1 MFGIVTIQFNTGKRK
16 LKQKRRS
23 FNQIFP
29 RVIRHFSSFC
39 MGKWIYQ
46 IASTHKNSCFASNP
60 NLFFR
65 NHHNCR
71 NTCLKSFTAPAPKK
85 LTFHCMAWLRSHSTK
100 VSRHWKKVLANTT
113 RVDRIKVLVYHYRT
127 SLISL
132 NITGDNWKLEL
143 NFPILKSFPSIVA
156 QVIKREIPFA
166 SSSSSTLLC
175 HLQYVERF

>member
-1 MFGIVTIQFNTGKRK
+1 M
-16 LKQKRRS
+16 S

-46 IASTHKNSCFASNP
+46 IASTTHKNSCFAANP

-85 LTFHCMAWLRSHSTK
+85 LTFHCMACLEAIPQK
-100 VSRHWKKVLANTT
+100 VSRRISEKS
-113 RVDRIKVLVYHYRT
+113 RVDNQSIDL
-127 SLISL
+127 SLQNIP
-132 NITGDNWKLEL
+132 NITKYHRWQ
-143 NFPILKSFPSIVA
+143 LKTWIEFSHLKKFSKHRCSGHKTWNSICFFSA
-156 QVIKREIPFA
+156 LPFA
-166 SSSSSTLLC
+166 VCWEILVW
-175 HLQYVERF
+175 LQRIE

>member
-1 MFGIVTIQFNTGKRK
+1 
-16 LKQKRRS
+16 
-23 FNQIFP
+23 
-29 RVIRHFSSFC
+29 

-46 IASTHKNSCFASNP
+46 IASTTHKNSCFASNP

-71 NTCLKSFTAPAPKK
+71 NTCLKSFTAPAVRTKKK

-100 VSRHWKKVLANTT
+100 VSRHWKIVLEIHLESIESKVL
-113 RVDRIKVLVYHYRT
+113 IYHYRT

-166 SSSSSTLLC
+166 SSSPSTLLC